1 MEMEMIALEKEG
13 GARTR
18 VIDSGDSFMIFP
30 RIVDG
35 LTEGQSTGSGS
46 LWGSDSPFLLL
57 IVLTLLDR

>member
-46 LWGSDSPFLLL
+46 L
-57 IVLTLLDR
+57 